1 MSDLLSRLDR
11 LNARRLRLNAYIARV
26 KMAFWMPKLQ
36 KRILFRLHNKLRHVA
51 ADRSRLLAHINA
63 DPTLRAELRAHQR
76 KAAQSALPTISHQH
90 NQRQSDAAARQQA
103 LNIQPKNSPPLNQ
116 PESLQNQAEN
126 LHKLRTAERL
136 AKTAYQQAVWYYKSG
151 QWKAQNISAEQ
162 VGQLLDTLKADY
174 RQSAN
179 TRVAEQQSF
188 EDAVRAHN
196 PSDPHHIVER
206 EKLLA
211 AAPKTHPA
219 DDPLNAFE
227 QWTKANTPQPNHK
240 PSESPYKRRSR
251 GR

>member
-11 LNARRLRLNAYIARV
+11 LNARRLRLNAYISRV

-63 DPTLRAELRAHQR
+63 DPALRQQLRAHERQLAPSHTPTPAHSLDQR
-76 KAAQSALPTISHQH
+76 AQD
-90 NQRQSDAAARQQA
+90 R
-103 LNIQPKNSPPLNQ
+103 KPPI
-116 PESLQNQAEN
+116 PDSLQNQAES
-126 LHKLRTAERL
+126 LHSLKAAERL

-151 QWKAQNISAEQ
+151 EWKTQNVSAERI
-162 VGQLLDTLKADY
+162 GQLLDTLNADL
-174 RQSAN
+174 RQSVSA
-179 TRVAEQQSF
+179 RVAEQQSF

-211 AAPKTHPA
+211 AAPKPHPA
-219 DDPLNAFE
+219 DDLLNAFE
-227 QWTKANTPQPNHK
+227 QWTKANTRQPNHK